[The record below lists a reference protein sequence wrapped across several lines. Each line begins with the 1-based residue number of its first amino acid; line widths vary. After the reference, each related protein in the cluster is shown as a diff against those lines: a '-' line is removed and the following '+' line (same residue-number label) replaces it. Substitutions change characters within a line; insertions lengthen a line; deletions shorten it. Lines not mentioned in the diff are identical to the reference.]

1 MSDNTSG
8 ATSTTMP
15 VPNIPANNNVKR
27 ADPVKIA
34 TPDVML
40 YTVDDLEI
48 QAINDIL
55 FENIGGQEL
64 INISRN
70 DILNG
75 QNVSVQPIKNLK
87 SLALKY
93 NPKNIVSLSETSA
106 SFFSNFP
113 ISLESYLPNQAL
125 GTKLS
130 EIDADG
136 NLVINF
142 VNVPSGEQ
150 IEVQLFAGG
159 NILDETIFND
169 TMYGGDS

>member
-1 MSDNTSG
+1 MSDNTNG
-8 ATSTTMP
+8 PIYTIMP
-15 VPNIPANNNVKR
+15 VPNTPANNNTKR
-27 ADPVKIA
+27 TDPVKIA

-64 INISRN
+64 ISISRN

-113 ISLESYLPNQAL
+113 ISLESYLPNQTL

-130 EIDADG
+130 EVDADG

-142 VNVPSGEQ
+142 VNVPNGEQ

>member
-1 MSDNTSG
+1 MSDTTSSSG
-8 ATSTTMP
+8 TSA
-15 VPNIPANNNVKR
+15 VPNSPTTNTETR
-27 ADPVKIA
+27 PDPVKIA

-40 YTVDDLEI
+40 YTISDLEV

-64 INISRN
+64 ISISRN

-75 QNVSVQPIKNLK
+75 QNVSIQPIKNLK

-113 ISLESYLPNQAL
+113 IALENYLPNQAL
-125 GTKLS
+125 GIKLS
-130 EIDADG
+130 EVDADG

-169 TMYGGDS
+169 TMYEGDS

>member
-1 MSDNTSG
+1 MSDNTNG
-8 ATSTTMP
+8 VVYTTMP

-64 INISRN
+64 ISISRN

-93 NPKNIVSLSETSA
+93 NPKNIVSLSETSE

-113 ISLESYLPNQAL
+113 IALENYLPNQAL

-130 EIDADG
+130 EVDADG

-142 VNVPSGEQ
+142 INVPNGEQ

-169 TMYGGDS
+169 TMYEGDS

>member
-1 MSDNTSG
+1 MSDTTSSSG
-8 ATSTTMP
+8 TSA
-15 VPNIPANNNVKR
+15 VPNSPTTKSETR
-27 ADPVKIA
+27 SDPVKVA

-40 YTVDDLEI
+40 YTLNDLEF

-130 EIDADG
+130 EVDADG

-142 VNVPSGEQ
+142 VNIPDGEQ
-150 IEVQLFAGG
+150 VEVQLFAGG

-169 TMYGGDS
+169 TMYEGDS

>member
-1 MSDNTSG
+1 MSDNTSNSG
-8 ATSTTMP
+8 TSAT
-15 VPNIPANNNVKR
+15 PNSPASLSGSRV
-27 ADPVKIA
+27 DPVKIA

-40 YTVDDLEI
+40 YTVNDLEI
-48 QAINDIL
+48 QAIKDIL

-64 INISRN
+64 ISISRN

-113 ISLESYLPNQAL
+113 ISLEDYLPNQAL

-130 EIDADG
+130 EVDADG

-142 VNVPSGEQ
+142 VNVPNEEQ

-169 TMYGGDS
+169 TMYEGDS

>member
-1 MSDNTSG
+1 MSDNTSNSG
-8 ATSTTMP
+8 TPAI
-15 VPNIPANNNVKR
+15 PNSPANGSGSR
-27 ADPVKIA
+27 SDPVKIA

-40 YTVDDLEI
+40 YTVSDLEV

-64 INISRN
+64 ISISRN

-75 QNVSVQPIKNLK
+75 QDVSVQPIKNLK

-113 ISLESYLPNQAL
+113 IALENYLPNQAL
-125 GTKLS
+125 GIKLS
-130 EIDADG
+130 EVDADG

-142 VNVPSGEQ
+142 VNVPNGEQ

-159 NILDETIFND
+159 SILDETIFND
-169 TMYGGDS
+169 TIYVGDS

>member
-1 MSDNTSG
+1 MSDSTSSSG
-8 ATSTTMP
+8 TPA
-15 VPNIPANNNVKR
+15 VPNSPNTNTEKR
-27 ADPVKIA
+27 SDPVKIA

-40 YTVDDLEI
+40 YTLNDLEV

-64 INISRN
+64 ISISRN

-75 QNVSVQPIKNLK
+75 QDVSVQPIKNLK
-87 SLALKY
+87 ALGLKY
-93 NPKNIVSLSETSA
+93 NPKNIIKLSETSA
-106 SFFSNFP
+106 SFFNNFP
-113 ISLESYLPNQAL
+113 IALENYLPNQAL

-142 VNVPSGEQ
+142 INVPDGEQ

>member
-1 MSDNTSG
+1 MADNTSNSG
-8 ATSTTMP
+8 TPAT
-15 VPNIPANNNVKR
+15 PNSPTNRSGSRV
-27 ADPVKIA
+27 DPVKIA

-40 YTVDDLEI
+40 YTVSDLEV

-64 INISRN
+64 ISISRN

-75 QNVSVQPIKNLK
+75 QDISIQPIKNLK

-93 NPKNIVSLSETSA
+93 NPKNIVSLSENSA

-113 ISLESYLPNQAL
+113 IALENYLPNQAL
-125 GTKLS
+125 GIKLS
-130 EIDADG
+130 EVDAEG

-169 TMYGGDS
+169 TMYGGVS

>member
-1 MSDNTSG
+1 MSDNTSNSG
-8 ATSTTMP
+8 TSAI
-15 VPNIPANNNVKR
+15 PNSPANLSSSR
-27 ADPVKIA
+27 IDPVKIA

-40 YTVDDLEI
+40 YTVNDLEV

-64 INISRN
+64 ISISRN

-75 QNVSVQPIKNLK
+75 QNVSIQPIKNLK

-93 NPKNIVSLSETSA
+93 NPKSIVSLSENSA

-113 ISLESYLPNQAL
+113 IALENYLPNQAL
-125 GTKLS
+125 GVKLS
-130 EIDADG
+130 EVDADG

-142 VNVPSGEQ
+142 VNIPNGEQ
-150 IEVQLFAGG
+150 VEVQLFAGG
-159 NILDETIFND
+159 SILDETIFND
-169 TMYGGDS
+169 TIYVGDS

>member
-1 MSDNTSG
+1 MSDNTNG
-8 ATSTTMP
+8 VIYTTMP

-64 INISRN
+64 ISISRN

-93 NPKNIVSLSETSA
+93 NPKNIVSLSETSE

-113 ISLESYLPNQAL
+113 IALENYLPNQAL

-130 EIDADG
+130 EVDADG

-142 VNVPSGEQ
+142 INVPNGEQ

-169 TMYGGDS
+169 TMYEGDS

>member
-1 MSDNTSG
+1 MSDNTSNSG
-8 ATSTTMP
+8 TSAI
-15 VPNIPANNNVKR
+15 PNSPANLSSSR
-27 ADPVKIA
+27 TDPVKIA

-40 YTVDDLEI
+40 YTVNDLEV

-64 INISRN
+64 ISISRN

-93 NPKNIVSLSETSA
+93 NPKNIVSLSENSA

-113 ISLESYLPNQAL
+113 ISLENYLPNQAL
-125 GTKLS
+125 GVKLS
-130 EIDADG
+130 EVDADG

-142 VNVPSGEQ
+142 VNVPNGEQ

-159 NILDETIFND
+159 SVLDETIFND
-169 TMYGGDS
+169 TIYVGDS

>member
-1 MSDNTSG
+1 MSDSTNG
-8 ATSTTMP
+8 KVYTTMP
-15 VPNIPANNNVKR
+15 VPNIPNNKNNSK

-40 YTVDDLEI
+40 YTVSDLEV

-64 INISRN
+64 ISISRN

-75 QNVSVQPIKNLK
+75 QDISIQPIKNLK

-93 NPKNIVSLSETSA
+93 NPKNIVNLSENSA

-113 ISLESYLPNQAL
+113 IALENYLPNQAS
-125 GTKLS
+125 GVKLS
-130 EIDADG
+130 EVDSDG
-136 NLVINF
+136 NLVLNF
-142 VNVPSGEQ
+142 INVPNGEQ

-169 TMYGGDS
+169 TMYGGVS